1 MDKKL
6 IISIGVLV
14 VLLGFYFYDSSK
26 QNSYQAGYTDIFDF
40 DSNKIS
46 KVIILENSEGIEIE
60 NIDSTWNINGHDSL
74 IIKQRSI
81 DTLFDKILKAK
92 RSMMAVSDNPKDLSI
107 YSLDDD
113 ECINI
118 VFLDENGNTLS
129 KATFGIWTS
138 NYYSNYYRHP
148 DESGVYKTDSNILTY
163 ITTNPMYWGEKPK
176 AETIDSDKLPAIDIP
191 ADSLNSL

>member
-92 RSMMAVSDNPKDLSI
+92 RSIMAVSDNPKDLSI

>member
-6 IISIGVLV
+6 MISIGVLV
-14 VLLGFYFYDSSK
+14 VLLGFYFYDNSK
-26 QNSYQAGYTDIFDF
+26 QNSYQAGYSDIFTF
-40 DSNKIS
+40 DSSKIS
-46 KVIILENSEGIEIE
+46 KVIILKDSEGIEIE

-74 IIKQRSI
+74 TIKQRSI
-81 DTLFDKILKAK
+81 DTLFDKILKVK
-92 RSMMAVSDNPKDLSI
+92 RSIMAVSDNPKDLSI

-113 ECINI
+113 ECTNI
-118 VFLDENGNTLS
+118 VFLDEDGNTLS
-129 KATFGIWTS
+129 KATFGIWAS

-148 DESGVYKTDSNILTY
+148 DALGVYKTDSNILTY

-176 AETIDSDKLPAIDIP
+176 AETIDSEELPAIDIP